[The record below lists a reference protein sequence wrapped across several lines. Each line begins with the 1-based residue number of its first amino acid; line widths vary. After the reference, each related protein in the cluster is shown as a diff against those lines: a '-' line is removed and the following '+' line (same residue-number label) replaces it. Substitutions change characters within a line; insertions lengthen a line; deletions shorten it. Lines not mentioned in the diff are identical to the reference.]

1 MAWINRIVAALV
13 VVSTMVELPRAEEPP
28 AKRVKE
34 PTPQPQS
41 PKPAKPGTKV
51 ELRWAEFKP
60 IQGVTDNNPIPF
72 GEEGTSPTFLHKQP
86 VLTIEDIAEARV
98 GKGSDWEI
106 NGKTKQIHSVTLH
119 FTKEGQQKLVKSGE
133 PGKSKLLALLIN
145 GSNTSTSYLDVAD
158 IAKYVQDVGIYEKPD
173 AEGIAAGINAAIAAA
188 RQGDQADKPLIKT
201 THVYKTVGDVKVEA
215 DVYRPEGAE
224 ARPVVVWI
232 HGGALIV
239 GSRSQVPKQILELC
253 TRERFVFVSL
263 DYRLA
268 PEVKLPE
275 IAADVQD
282 AFRWLREQGPKLFG
296 ADTRRIVVTG
306 GSAGGFLTM
315 LSGVLCSPKPTAL
328 VAYWGYG
335 DIDGEWT
342 RSKSTNHGVPVPREE
357 ALAAVNKNGKVLTN
371 TDDPAEGKARGGYYR
386 HLRQTGGWS
395 MGVTGIDVEKEPGKL
410 DRFCPVKQITRDYP
424 PILMIHGT
432 KDTDVPYFC
441 STDMAR
447 ELTKHGVKH
456 ELLTLEGAEHG
467 LRDGDPKRVAEAN
480 ARALE
485 FIKEQLVK

>member
-1 MAWINRIVAALV
+1 M
-13 VVSTMVELPRAEEPP
+13 
-28 AKRVKE
+28 
-34 PTPQPQS
+34 
-41 PKPAKPGTKV
+41 
-51 ELRWAEFKP
+51 
-60 IQGVTDNNPIPF
+60 
-72 GEEGTSPTFLHKQP
+72 
-86 VLTIEDIAEARV
+86 
-98 GKGSDWEI
+98 
-106 NGKTKQIHSVTLH
+106 
-119 FTKEGQQKLVKSGE
+119 
-133 PGKSKLLALLIN
+133 KLLRQSNAVWVICLSLTLL
-145 GSNTSTSYLDVAD
+145 GSSIVFGAD
-158 IAKYVQDVGIYEKPD
+158 DTKIA
-173 AEGIAAGINAAIAAA
+173 
-188 RQGDQADKPLIKT
+188 ADKPLVKT

-268 PEVKLPE
+268 PEVKLPQ
-275 IAADVQD
+275 IAEDLQD
-282 AFRWLREQGPKLFG
+282 AFRWLHEQGPKLFG

-315 LSGVLCSPKPTAL
+315 LSGAIVKPKPTAL

-342 RSKSTNHGVPVPREE
+342 RSMSTHHGVAVPREE
-357 ALAAVNKNGKVLTN
+357 ALAGVNKNGKVLTN

-395 MGVTGIDVEKEPGKL
+395 LGVTGIDAVQEPGKL

-424 PILMIHGT
+424 PILMVHGT
-432 KDTDVPYFC
+432 EDTDVPYFC
-441 STDMAR
+441 STDMAK

-456 ELLTLEGAEHG
+456 ELLTVQGAEHG
-467 LRDGDPKRVAEAN
+467 LRDGDPKRNAEVN

-485 FIKEQLVK
+485 FIKEQLTTK